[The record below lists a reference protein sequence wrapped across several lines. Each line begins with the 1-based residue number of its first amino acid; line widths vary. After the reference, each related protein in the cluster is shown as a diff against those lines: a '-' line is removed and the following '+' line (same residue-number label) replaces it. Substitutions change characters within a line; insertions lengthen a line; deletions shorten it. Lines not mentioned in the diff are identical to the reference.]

1 MNKSKGLVVLA
12 LVALVGTGMYVKNA
26 GAKEGMSSL
35 TALDY
40 VQIEQLYAHY
50 NHYVDSGKD
59 DGRAYASLFTPDGEF
74 NTNLPSLGTLRG
86 TEELAALA
94 RNAGSPP
101 PAVKAAHHAVNIMID
116 PSPEGATGSAY
127 LLMISSPEPSN
138 GEAPLM
144 TRFAEATSVPRFS
157 RKYEK
162 TLRTISS
169 RIPASSSVLTTFNS
183 NKSWYE

>member
-1 MNKSKGLVVLA
+1 MKESKGLVVLA

-26 GAKEGMSSL
+26 GAKEGMPSL

-59 DGRAYASLFTPDGEF
+59 DGRAYASLFTPDGVF
-74 NTNLPSLGTLRG
+74 NTNLPSLGSLRG
-86 TEELAALA
+86 TEELAGLA

-127 LLMISSPEPSN
+127 LLMISSPEPGKSVT
-138 GEAPLM
+138 GLSAIYSDTFVKTSEGWKFK
-144 TRFAEATSVPRFS
+144 TRTMNSVTSP
-157 RKYEK
+157 KK
-162 TLRTISS
+162 
-169 RIPASSSVLTTFNS
+169 ASAS
-183 NKSWYE
+183 E